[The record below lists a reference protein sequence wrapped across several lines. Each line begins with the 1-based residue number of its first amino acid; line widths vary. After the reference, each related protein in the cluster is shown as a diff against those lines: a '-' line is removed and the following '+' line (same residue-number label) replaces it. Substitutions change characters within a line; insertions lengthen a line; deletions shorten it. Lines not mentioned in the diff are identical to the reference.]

1 MIYQLNITGIVMR
14 RLGLYLAI
22 LLVIIASSNVQAA
35 EVPPKPDEEGI
46 WVIDSAQVLSST
58 QFDILNEKCNQ
69 IYLESGKP
77 IVVLTIE
84 SYQDQGA
91 EGWDKEG
98 YARFAFDEY
107 GINDD
112 NNENKAILIFMSEQ
126 DRQFW
131 TELGG
136 GFSNEGWSGYVQEV
150 FDYDVRPYLS
160 ENMWYEGLNAAV
172 EGMERIVNQG
182 EITYPEWDKVADDST
197 PNWIIDEAGL
207 IVDVDEND
215 INLRINAIEENTN
228 CSILIVTID
237 GLSGKNASFIGP
249 YQYTYGAFQNYDLD
263 ECDILWLIIT
273 DSDAWGTY
281 WDVQFR
287 MGAEYNSNWID
298 YMNDKQWNIFD
309 ELDWGGGEVDD
320 FLLHEI
326 VDYSEKAILNDG
338 FNMDEWIEINTP
350 FLVLLPIMIAL
361 SVGIFMRSI
370 PKKIKFR
377 KGKEEALENIALVN
391 RNIMANIGGNS
402 SIRNNWNGKFE
413 DMTDSEI
420 KSFRR
425 LDDKLSKNDVE
436 ISLEKYENEL
446 KQIKEVYNLRTNKSD
461 NLTLLLLFLCL
472 PIGLVIL
479 WGLDLSQANMEAK
492 MIGLDAGL
500 ETLFLVPFLLFPLV
514 IIFLPLKG
522 ILTVF
527 SGGDI
532 KSEMGLI
539 LGIPIMSSKSSL
551 PVLSTSGR
559 YNMSEHEYDRLVREL
574 GPTQAMIRR
583 EHYERYGTTDLSVG
597 ISSHSSFSQQDYHW
611 TYDGME
617 RSGNSFRRSSGST
630 SSERASSSSGGG
642 GFDSGGGGGG
652 FDSGGSGGG
661 GGGGGDF

>member
-1 MIYQLNITGIVMR
+1 
-14 RLGLYLAI
+14 
-22 LLVIIASSNVQAA
+22 
-35 EVPPKPDEEGI
+35 
-46 WVIDSAQVLSST
+46 
-58 QFDILNEKCNQ
+58 
-69 IYLESGKP
+69 
-77 IVVLTIE
+77 
-84 SYQDQGA
+84 
-91 EGWDKEG
+91 
-98 YARFAFDEY
+98 
-107 GINDD
+107 
-112 NNENKAILIFMSEQ
+112 MSEQ

-136 GFSNEGWSGYVQEV
+136 GFSNEGWDWYVQEV

-249 YQYTYGAFQNYDLD
+249 YQYADGAFQNYDLD

-273 DSDAWGTY
+273 DSDAWGAY
-281 WDVQFR
+281 WDVQVR
-287 MGAEYNSNWID
+287 MGEQYNSNWID
-298 YMNDKQWNIFD
+298 YMYDKQWNIGD
-309 ELDWGGGEVDD
+309 ELYWGAEEVDD

-338 FNMDEWIEINTP
+338 FDMDEWIEINTP
-350 FLVLLPIMIAL
+350 FLVLLPILIAF

-472 PIGLVIL
+472 PISLVIL
-479 WGLDLSQANMEAK
+479 LSLDFSQANMEAK
-492 MIGLDAGL
+492 MIGLDVGL
-500 ETLFLVPFLLFPLV
+500 ELLFFVPFLLFPLV

-539 LGIPIMSSKSSL
+539 LGIPIMRSKSSL
-551 PVLSTSGR
+551 SHLS
-559 YNMSEHEYDRLVREL
+559 DR
-574 GPTQAMIRR
+574 GG
-583 EHYERYGTTDLSVG
+583 HYYHDEATA
-597 ISSHSSFSQQDYHW
+597 DYYHRNNIHDHTW
-611 TYDGME
+611 SYSGME
-617 RSGNSFRRSSGST
+617 RSGSSFRRSSGST

>member
-1 MIYQLNITGIVMR
+1 MR

-77 IVVLTIE
+77 IVILTIE

-91 EGWDKEG
+91 EGWDKER

-160 ENMWYEGLNAAV
+160 DNRWYEGLNAAV

-215 INLRINAIEENTN
+215 INLRINAIEKNTN

-249 YQYTYGAFQNYDLD
+249 YQYAYGAFQNYDLD

-338 FNMDEWIEINTP
+338 FDMDEWIEINTP
-350 FLVLLPIMIAL
+350 FLVLLPILIAF

-402 SIRNNWNGKFE
+402 SIRNNWNGKFKG
-413 DMTDSEI
+413 MTDSEI

-446 KQIKEVYNLRTNKSD
+446 KQIKEVYNLRTNKS
-461 NLTLLLLFLCL
+461 NAIVLFILF
-472 PIGLVIL
+472 GLVMPLTSLIVTSL
-479 WGLDLSQANMEAK
+479 ISSQFNMESEV
-492 MIGLDAGL
+492 IGITDIFQIII
-500 ETLFLVPFLLFPLV
+500 TIPLL
-514 IIFLPLKG
+514 IIPYIFIFRPLKAMFG
-522 ILTVF
+522 NL
-527 SGGDI
+527 SGNME
-532 KSEMGLI
+532 SEMGLI

-551 PVLSTSGR
+551 SHLSDQG
-559 YNMSEHEYDRLVREL
+559 
-574 GPTQAMIRR
+574 G
-583 EHYERYGTTDLSVG
+583 HYYHDEATA
-597 ISSHSSFSQQDYHW
+597 DYYHRNNIHDHTW
-611 TYDGME
+611 SYSGME
-617 RSGNSFRRSSGST
+617 RSGSSFRRSSGST

>member
-1 MIYQLNITGIVMR
+1 MIYQLDITGNIMR
-14 RLGLYLAI
+14 RLGLCLAI

-35 EVPPKPDEEGI
+35 DVPPKPDEEGI

-91 EGWDKEG
+91 EGWDKEM

-136 GFSNEGWSGYVQEV
+136 GFSNEGWDWYVQEV

-249 YQYTYGAFQNYDLD
+249 YQYAYGAFQNYDLD

-298 YMNDKQWNIFD
+298 YMNDKQWNIVD
-309 ELDWGGGEVDD
+309 ELYWGAEEVDD

-338 FNMDEWIEINTP
+338 FDMDEWIEINTP

-574 GPTQAMIRR
+574 GPTQALIRR
-583 EHYERYGTTDLSVG
+583 
-597 ISSHSSFSQQDYHW
+597 
-611 TYDGME
+611 
-617 RSGNSFRRSSGST
+617 
-630 SSERASSSSGGG
+630 
-642 GFDSGGGGGG
+642 
-652 FDSGGSGGG
+652 
-661 GGGGGDF
+661 

>member
-1 MIYQLNITGIVMR
+1 MR

-77 IVVLTIE
+77 IVILTIE

-91 EGWDKEG
+91 EGWDKER

-160 ENMWYEGLNAAV
+160 DNRWYEGLNAAV

-215 INLRINAIEENTN
+215 INLRINDIEKNTN

-249 YQYTYGAFQNYDLD
+249 YQYAYGAFQNYDLD

-338 FNMDEWIEINTP
+338 FDMDEWIEINTP
-350 FLVLLPIMIAL
+350 FLVLLPILIAF

-402 SIRNNWNGKFE
+402 SIRNNWNGKFKG
-413 DMTDSEI
+413 MTDSEI

-446 KQIKEVYNLRTNKSD
+446 KQIKEVYNLRTNKS
-461 NLTLLLLFLCL
+461 NAIVLFILF
-472 PIGLVIL
+472 GLVMPLTSLIVTSL
-479 WGLDLSQANMEAK
+479 ISSQFNMESEV
-492 MIGLDAGL
+492 IGITDIFQIII
-500 ETLFLVPFLLFPLV
+500 TIPLL
-514 IIFLPLKG
+514 IIPYIFIFRPLKAMFG
-522 ILTVF
+522 NL
-527 SGGDI
+527 SGNME
-532 KSEMGLI
+532 SEMGLI

-551 PVLSTSGR
+551 SHLSDQG
-559 YNMSEHEYDRLVREL
+559 
-574 GPTQAMIRR
+574 G
-583 EHYERYGTTDLSVG
+583 HYYHDEATA
-597 ISSHSSFSQQDYHW
+597 DYYHRNNIHDHTW
-611 TYDGME
+611 SYSGME
-617 RSGNSFRRSSGST
+617 RSGSSFRRSSGST
-630 SSERASSSSGGG
+630 SSERASSSSDGG

>member
-1 MIYQLNITGIVMR
+1 MIYQLNVTGIIMR

-77 IVVLTIE
+77 IVILTIE

-91 EGWDKEG
+91 EGWDKER

-160 ENMWYEGLNAAV
+160 DNRWYEGLNAAV

-215 INLRINAIEENTN
+215 INLRINAIEKNTN

-249 YQYTYGAFQNYDLD
+249 YQYAYGAFQNYDLD

-338 FNMDEWIEINTP
+338 FDMDEWIEINTP
-350 FLVLLPIMIAL
+350 FLVLLPILIAL
-361 SVGIFMRSI
+361 SIGIFMRSI

-402 SIRNNWNGKFE
+402 SIRNNWNGKFKG
-413 DMTDSEI
+413 MTDSEI

-446 KQIKEVYNLRTNKSD
+446 KQIKEVYNLRTNKS
-461 NLTLLLLFLCL
+461 NAIVLFILF
-472 PIGLVIL
+472 GLVMPLTSLIVMSL
-479 WGLDLSQANMEAK
+479 ISSQFNMESEV
-492 MIGLDAGL
+492 IGITDIFQIII
-500 ETLFLVPFLLFPLV
+500 TIPLL
-514 IIFLPLKG
+514 IIPYIFIFRPLKAMFG
-522 ILTVF
+522 NL
-527 SGGDI
+527 SGNME
-532 KSEMGLI
+532 SEMGLI

-551 PVLSTSGR
+551 SHLSDQG
-559 YNMSEHEYDRLVREL
+559 
-574 GPTQAMIRR
+574 G
-583 EHYERYGTTDLSVG
+583 HYYHDEATA
-597 ISSHSSFSQQDYHW
+597 DYYHRNNIHDHTW
-611 TYDGME
+611 SYSGME
-617 RSGNSFRRSSGST
+617 RSGSSFRRSSGST

>member
-1 MIYQLNITGIVMR
+1 MIYQLDITGIIMR
-14 RLGLYLAI
+14 RLGLCLAI

-91 EGWDKEG
+91 EGWDKER

-160 ENMWYEGLNAAV
+160 ENMWYQGLNAAV

-249 YQYTYGAFQNYDLD
+249 YEYAYGAFQNYDLD

-298 YMNDKQWNIFD
+298 YMNDKQWNIVD
-309 ELDWGGGEVDD
+309 ELYWGAEEVDD

-338 FNMDEWIEINTP
+338 FDMDEWIEINTP

-539 LGIPIMSSKSSL
+539 LGIPIMRSKSSL
-551 PVLSTSGR
+551 FHLS
-559 YNMSEHEYDRLVREL
+559 DR
-574 GPTQAMIRR
+574 GG
-583 EHYERYGTTDLSVG
+583 HYYHDEATA
-597 ISSHSSFSQQDYHW
+597 DYYHRNNIHDHTW
-611 TYDGME
+611 SYSGME
-617 RSGNSFRRSSGST
+617 RSGSSFRRSSGST

>member
-1 MIYQLNITGIVMR
+1 MIYQLNVTGIIMR

-77 IVVLTIE
+77 IVILTIE

-91 EGWDKEG
+91 EGWDKER

-160 ENMWYEGLNAAV
+160 DNRWYEGLNAAV

-215 INLRINAIEENTN
+215 INLRINAIEKNTN

-249 YQYTYGAFQNYDLD
+249 YQYAYGAFQNYDLD

-338 FNMDEWIEINTP
+338 FDMDEWIEINTP
-350 FLVLLPIMIAL
+350 FLVLLPILIAF

-402 SIRNNWNGKFE
+402 SIRNNWNGKFKG
-413 DMTDSEI
+413 MTDSEI

-446 KQIKEVYNLRTNKSD
+446 KQIKEVYNLRTNKS
-461 NLTLLLLFLCL
+461 NAIVLFILF
-472 PIGLVIL
+472 GLVMPLTSLIVTSL
-479 WGLDLSQANMEAK
+479 ISSQFNMESEV
-492 MIGLDAGL
+492 IGITDIFQIII
-500 ETLFLVPFLLFPLV
+500 TIPLL
-514 IIFLPLKG
+514 IIPYIFIFRPLKAMFG
-522 ILTVF
+522 NL
-527 SGGDI
+527 SGNME
-532 KSEMGLI
+532 SEMGLI

-551 PVLSTSGR
+551 SHLSDQG
-559 YNMSEHEYDRLVREL
+559 
-574 GPTQAMIRR
+574 G
-583 EHYERYGTTDLSVG
+583 HYYHDEATA
-597 ISSHSSFSQQDYHW
+597 DYYHRNNIHDHTW
-611 TYDGME
+611 SYSGME
-617 RSGNSFRRSSGST
+617 RSGSSFRRSSGST
-630 SSERASSSSGGG
+630 SSERASSSSDGG

>member
-1 MIYQLNITGIVMR
+1 MR

-35 EVPPKPDEEGI
+35 DVPPKPDEEGI
-46 WVIDSAQVLSST
+46 WVIDSAQVLSNT

-91 EGWDKEG
+91 EGWDKEQ

-215 INLRINAIEENTN
+215 INLRINDIEENTN

-249 YQYTYGAFQNYDLD
+249 YQYAYGAFQNYDLD

-298 YMNDKQWNIFD
+298 YMNDKQWNIVD
-309 ELDWGGGEVDD
+309 ELYWGAEEVDD

-338 FNMDEWIEINTP
+338 FDMDEWIEINTP

-461 NLTLLLLFLCL
+461 NLTLLILFLCL

-539 LGIPIMSSKSSL
+539 LGIPIMRSKSSL
-551 PVLSTSGR
+551 SHLS
-559 YNMSEHEYDRLVREL
+559 DR
-574 GPTQAMIRR
+574 GG
-583 EHYERYGTTDLSVG
+583 HYYHDGATA
-597 ISSHSSFSQQDYHW
+597 DYYHRNNIHNHTW
-611 TYDGME
+611 SYSGME
-617 RSGNSFRRSSGST
+617 RSGSSFRRSSGST

>member
-1 MIYQLNITGIVMR
+1 MIYQLNVTGIIMR

-35 EVPPKPDEEGI
+35 EVPPNPDEEGI
-46 WVIDSAQVLSST
+46 WVIDSAQVLSNT

-77 IVVLTIE
+77 IVILTIE

-91 EGWDKEG
+91 EGWDKER

-215 INLRINAIEENTN
+215 INLRINDIEENTN

-237 GLSGKNASFIGP
+237 SLSGKNASFIGP
-249 YQYTYGAFQNYDLD
+249 YQYAYGAFQNYDLD

-338 FNMDEWIEINTP
+338 FDMDEWIEINTP
-350 FLVLLPIMIAL
+350 FLVLLPILIAF

-402 SIRNNWNGKFE
+402 SIRNNWNGKFKG
-413 DMTDSEI
+413 MTDSEI

-446 KQIKEVYNLRTNKSD
+446 KQIKEVYNLRTNKS
-461 NLTLLLLFLCL
+461 NAIVLFILF
-472 PIGLVIL
+472 GLVMPLTSLIVTSL
-479 WGLDLSQANMEAK
+479 ISSQFNMESEV
-492 MIGLDAGL
+492 IGITDIFQIIM
-500 ETLFLVPFLLFPLV
+500 TIPLL
-514 IIFLPLKG
+514 IIPYIFIFRPLKAMFG
-522 ILTVF
+522 NL
-527 SGGDI
+527 SGNME
-532 KSEMGLI
+532 SEMGLI

-551 PVLSTSGR
+551 SHLSDQG
-559 YNMSEHEYDRLVREL
+559 
-574 GPTQAMIRR
+574 G
-583 EHYERYGTTDLSVG
+583 HYYHDEATA
-597 ISSHSSFSQQDYHW
+597 DYYHRNNIHDHTW
-611 TYDGME
+611 SYSGME
-617 RSGNSFRRSSGST
+617 RSGSSFRRSSGST
-630 SSERASSSSGGG
+630 SSERASSSSDGG